1 MTPAA
6 HNLTIYRDRDFSQVF
21 ILKDG
26 DGVVINLA
34 QYTVKAQMRPA
45 KDSAELILE
54 FTVAVVTAEGK
65 ITLSL
70 TDVQTLALDEDKVRW
85 DLAITDPAGLR
96 QNYVEG
102 SVTIKGTVTRAA

>member
-1 MTPAA
+1 MIPAT

-26 DGVVINLA
+26 NGVVIDLTT
-34 QYTVKAQMRPA
+34 YTVKAQLRPE
-45 KDSAELILE
+45 KDSAELILD
-54 FTVAVVTAEGK
+54 FTVVVVDVEGK
-65 ITLSL
+65 ITISL

-85 DLAITDPAGLR
+85 DLVLTDPAGLR

-102 SVTIKGTVTRAA
+102 AVTIKGTVTRV